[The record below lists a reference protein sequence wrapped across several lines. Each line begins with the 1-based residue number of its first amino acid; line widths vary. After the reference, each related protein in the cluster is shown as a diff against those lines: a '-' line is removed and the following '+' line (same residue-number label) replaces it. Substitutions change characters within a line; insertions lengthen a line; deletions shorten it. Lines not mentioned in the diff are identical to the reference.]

1 MSAVGTWGATAGQG
15 RLSGASRYW
24 SLVREL
30 SITNF
35 KLKYTGSALGY
46 VWSLVKPLAYFG
58 VLYIIFVQIFHQT
71 QDDFGL
77 QLLLAVVIF
86 TFFLECTS
94 AALGSIAGNG
104 HLIRKATFPLSALVI
119 ATSVTALLTFL
130 INLLLVLAVVLV
142 TGKLRLGWQTLAVLP
157 LLVELYIL
165 SLGVGMILATV
176 FVFFRDIGHVWEVVS
191 QLLMYAC
198 GVVFPAKRVIDSHI
212 PMPLHAN
219 LGQVYFLNPLA
230 QNIEDLRHALIT
242 PAAAWSVTIT
252 GAGTYAAA
260 LAIPVA
266 CFVVGLLLFRR
277 LAPYFAES
285 L

>member
-1 MSAVGTWGATAGQG
+1 MTTASWTATTSQG
-15 RLSGASRYW
+15 RLDGAARYW

-58 VLYIIFVQIFHQT
+58 VLYVIFVQLFHQT

-86 TFFLECTS
+86 SFFTECT
-94 AALGSIAGNG
+94 AAGLGSIAGNG

-119 ATSVTALLTFL
+119 ATSVTALFTFL
-130 INLLLVLAVVLV
+130 INLALVLVVAGV
-142 TGKLRLGWQTLAVLP
+142 AGKLRLGWEILAVPP
-157 LLVELYIL
+157 LLVELYVL
-165 SLGVGMILATV
+165 SLGLGMILASA
-176 FVFFRDIGHVWEVVS
+176 FVFFRDVGHVWEVVS
-191 QLLMYAC
+191 QLLVYAC
-198 GVVFPAKRVIDSHI
+198 GVVFPAKRVIGTHFVLPFNIS
-212 PMPLHAN
+212 LAQ
-219 LGQVYFLNPLA
+219 LYFVNPLA

-252 GAGTYAAA
+252 GLGGFAIA
-260 LAIPVA
+260 LGLSVA
-266 CFVVGLLLFRR
+266 CFAIGLALFRR
-277 LAPYFAES
+277 LAPHFAES

>member
-1 MSAVGTWGATAGQG
+1 MTTASWTATTSQG
-15 RLSGASRYW
+15 RLDGAARYW

-58 VLYIIFVQIFHQT
+58 VLYVIFVELFHQT

-86 TFFLECTS
+86 TFFTECT
-94 AALGSIAGNG
+94 ATGLGSIAGNG

-119 ATSVTALLTFL
+119 ATSVTALFTFL
-130 INLLLVLAVVLV
+130 INLALVLLVAGVA
-142 TGKLRLGWQTLAVLP
+142 GKLRLDWELLAVPP
-157 LLVELYIL
+157 LLAELYVL
-165 SLGVGMILATV
+165 SLGLGMILASA
-176 FVFFRDIGHVWEVVS
+176 FVFFRDVGHVWEVVS
-191 QLLMYAC
+191 QLLVYAC
-198 GVVFPAKRVIDSHI
+198 GVVFPATRVIKTHFVL
-212 PMPLHAN
+212 PFNVN
-219 LGQVYFLNPLA
+219 LAQLYYVNPLA

-252 GAGTYAAA
+252 G
-260 LAIPVA
+260 
-266 CFVVGLLLFRR
+266 VVGFAIALGLSVVCFAIGLALFRR
-277 LAPYFAES
+277 LAPHFAES

>member
-1 MSAVGTWGATAGQG
+1 MSTTVTWGATAGQG
-15 RLSGASRYW
+15 RMTGATRYW

-58 VLYIIFVQIFHQT
+58 VLYVIFVQIFHQT

-119 ATSVTALLTFL
+119 ATSVTALFTFL
-130 INLLLVLAVVLV
+130 INLLLVLAVSLV
-142 TGKLRLGWQTLAVLP
+142 AGKLRFGLQMLAVPP
-157 LLVELYIL
+157 LLVELYVL

-176 FVFFRDIGHVWEVVS
+176 FVFFRDVGHVWEVIS

-212 PMPLHAN
+212 PMPLHAS
-219 LGQVYFLNPLA
+219 LGQIYFLNPLA
-230 QNIEDLRHALIT
+230 QNIEDLRHALVT
-242 PAAAWSVTIT
+242 PAAAWSITIT
-252 GAGTYAAA
+252 GAGTYAVA

-266 CFVVGLLLFRR
+266 CFAIGLLLFRR

>member
-1 MSAVGTWGATAGQG
+1 MTTASWTATTGQG
-15 RLSGASRYW
+15 RLEGAARYW

-35 KLKYTGSALGY
+35 KLKYTGSVLGY

-58 VLYIIFVQIFHQT
+58 VLYVIFVQLFHQT

-86 TFFLECTS
+86 SFFTECTS
-94 AALGSIAGNG
+94 AGLGSIAGNG

-119 ATSVTALLTFL
+119 STSVTALFTFL
-130 INLLLVLAVVLV
+130 INLALVLVVAGV
-142 TGKLRLGWQTLAVLP
+142 AGKLRLGWQDLAVP
-157 LLVELYIL
+157 FLLVELYVL
-165 SLGVGMILATV
+165 SLGVGMVLASA
-176 FVFFRDIGHVWEVVS
+176 FVFFRDVGHVWEVVA
-191 QLLMYAC
+191 QLLVYAC
-198 GVVFPAKRVIDSHI
+198 GVVFPAKRVIQTHLVL
-212 PMPLHAN
+212 PAHLTLAH
-219 LGQVYFLNPLA
+219 VYFVNPIA

-242 PAAAWSVTIT
+242 PAAAWTITIT
-252 GAGTYAAA
+252 GVGAYA
-260 LAIPVA
+260 LALGLSAA
-266 CFVVGLLLFRR
+266 CFAVGLALFAR

>member
-1 MSAVGTWGATAGQG
+1 MSTASVWRADTGQG
-15 RLSGASRYW
+15 RLTGAARYW

-35 KLKYTGSALGY
+35 KLKYTGSVLGY

-58 VLYIIFVQIFHQT
+58 VLYVIFVQLFHQT

-86 TFFLECTS
+86 NFFAECTS
-94 AALGSIAGNG
+94 AGLGSIAGNG

-119 ATSVTALLTFL
+119 ATSVTALFTFL
-130 INLLLVLAVVLV
+130 INMALVLVVALV
-142 TGKLRLGWQTLAVLP
+142 AGKLGLSWRFLAVPP
-157 LLVELYIL
+157 LLVELYVL

-176 FVFFRDIGHVWEVVS
+176 FVFFRDIGHVWEVIS
-191 QLLMYAC
+191 QLLIYAC
-198 GVVFPAKRVIDSHI
+198 GVVFPAKKVPPSLAH
-212 PMPLHAN
+212 
-219 LGQVYFLNPLA
+219 VYFLNPLA

-242 PAAAWSVTIT
+242 PAAAWSFTFT
-252 GAGTYAAA
+252 GVGVF
-260 LAIPVA
+260 LGAIGLTVA
-266 CFVVGLLLFRR
+266 CFAVGLVLFRR
-277 LAPYFAES
+277 MAPYFAES

>member
-1 MSAVGTWGATAGQG
+1 MSTAATWRATAGQG
-15 RLSGASRYW
+15 RLSGAARYW

-30 SITNF
+30 SVTNF

-58 VLYIIFVQIFHQT
+58 VLYVIFVEIFHQQ

-86 TFFLECTS
+86 TFFAECTS
-94 AALGSIAGNG
+94 AGLGSIAGNG

-119 ATSVTALLTFL
+119 ATSVTALFTFL
-130 INLLLVLAVVLV
+130 INLVLVLLVALV
-142 TGKLRLGWQTLAVLP
+142 AGKLRFGWQILAVPP
-157 LLVELYIL
+157 LLIELYVL
-165 SLGVGMILATV
+165 SLGVGMILASV
-176 FVFFRDIGHVWEVVS
+176 FVFFRDVGHVWEVIS
-191 QLLMYAC
+191 QLLIYAC
-198 GVVFPAKRVIDSHI
+198 GVVFPAKRVIDAHFVL
-212 PMPLHAN
+212 PLPLSLA
-219 LGQVYFLNPLA
+219 QVYFANPLA
-230 QNIEDLRHALIT
+230 QNIEDLRHALVT

-252 GAGTYAAA
+252 GLGIYMAAFA
-260 LAIPVA
+260 LSAA
-266 CFVVGLLLFRR
+266 SFGAGLLLFRR

>member
-1 MSAVGTWGATAGQG
+1 MTSATWTAATGRG
-15 RLSGASRYW
+15 RLSGAARYW

-46 VWSLVKPLAYFG
+46 VWSLAKPLAYFG
-58 VLYIIFVQIFHQT
+58 VLYVIFVQLFHQT

-86 TFFLECTS
+86 NFFVECTV
-94 AALGSIAGNG
+94 AGLGSIAGNG

-119 ATSVTALLTFL
+119 ATSVTALFTFL
-130 INLLLVLAVVLV
+130 INMTLVMVVALV
-142 TGKLRLGWQTLAVLP
+142 AGKLTLGWQMLAVPP
-157 LLVELYIL
+157 LLVELYLL
-165 SLGVGMILATV
+165 SLGVGMILASV
-176 FVFFRDIGHVWEVVS
+176 FVFFRDVGHVWEIVS
-191 QLLMYAC
+191 QLLIYVC
-198 GVVFPAKRVIDSHI
+198 GVLFPAKRVLSTHV
-212 PMPLHAN
+212 PLPVSVN
-219 LGQVYFLNPLA
+219 LGELYYANPLA
-230 QNIEDLRHALIT
+230 QTIEDLRHALVT

-252 GAGTYAAA
+252 GGSLYAASVA
-260 LAIPVA
+260 LSVA

>member
-1 MSAVGTWGATAGQG
+1 MTATTWSATIGQDRLTGAA
-15 RLSGASRYW
+15 RYW

-35 KLKYTGSALGY
+35 KLKYTGSVLGY

-58 VLYIIFVQIFHQT
+58 VLYVIFVQLFHQT

-86 TFFLECTS
+86 NFFAECTS
-94 AALGSIAGNG
+94 AGLGSIAGNG

-119 ATSVTALLTFL
+119 ATSVTALFTFL
-130 INLLLVLAVVLV
+130 INLALVLVVALV
-142 TGKLRLGWQTLAVLP
+142 AGKLGLSWRFLAVPP
-157 LLVELYIL
+157 LLVELYVL

-176 FVFFRDIGHVWEVVS
+176 FVFFRDIGHVWEVIS
-191 QLLMYAC
+191 QLLIYAC
-198 GVVFPAKRVIDSHI
+198 GVVFPAKRVPAGLSH
-212 PMPLHAN
+212 
-219 LGQVYFLNPLA
+219 VYFLNPLA

-242 PAAAWSVTIT
+242 PAAAWSVTFT
-252 GAGTYAAA
+252 GAGVY
-260 LAIPVA
+260 LGAIGLSVA
-266 CFVVGLLLFRR
+266 CFAVGLVLFRR

>member
-1 MSAVGTWGATAGQG
+1 MTTATWTSTTGHG
-15 RLSGASRYW
+15 RLQGAARYW

-46 VWSLVKPLAYFG
+46 IWSLVKPLAYFG
-58 VLYIIFVQIFHQT
+58 VLYVIFVQLFHQT

-86 TFFLECTS
+86 NFFTECTS
-94 AALGSIAGNG
+94 AGLGSIAGNG

-119 ATSVTALLTFL
+119 STSVTALFTFL
-130 INLLLVLAVVLV
+130 INMALVLVVALVAGKLRFGWQVLAVP
-142 TGKLRLGWQTLAVLP
+142 P
-157 LLVELYIL
+157 LLIELYVL

-176 FVFFRDIGHVWEVVS
+176 FVFFRDVGHVWEVVS
-191 QLLMYAC
+191 QLLIYTC
-198 GVVFPAKRVIDSHI
+198 GVVFPAKRVIQTHVTLPFHTSLAQI
-212 PMPLHAN
+212 
-219 LGQVYFLNPLA
+219 YFANPLA

-242 PAAAWSVTIT
+242 PAAVWSVSVT
-252 GAGTYAAA
+252 GAVAFVAA
-260 LAIPVA
+260 LGLAVA
-266 CFVVGLLLFRR
+266 CFAVGLALFRR
-277 LAPYFAES
+277 LAPFFAES

>member
-1 MSAVGTWGATAGQG
+1 MTVGSWNGTIGHG
-15 RLSGASRYW
+15 RLTGAARYW

-58 VLYIIFVQIFHQT
+58 VLYVIFVQFFHQRE
-71 QDDFGL
+71 DDFAL

-86 TFFLECTS
+86 TFFAECTS
-94 AALGSIAGNG
+94 AGLGSIAGNG

-119 ATSVTALLTFL
+119 VTSVTALFTFL
-130 INLLLVLAVVLV
+130 INLALVLIVALV
-142 TGKLRLGWQTLAVLP
+142 AGKLQLDWDILAVPP
-157 LLVELYIL
+157 LLIELYIL
-165 SLGVGMILATV
+165 SLGVGMILASV
-176 FVFFRDIGHVWEVVS
+176 FVFFRDVGHVWEVIS
-191 QLLMYAC
+191 QLLIYAC
-198 GVVFPAKRVIDSHI
+198 GVVFPAKRVPASLSHI
-212 PMPLHAN
+212 
-219 LGQVYFLNPLA
+219 YFLNPLA

-252 GAGTYAAA
+252 GPGIYIVA
-260 LAIPVA
+260 LGLSVA
-266 CFVVGLLLFRR
+266 SFATGLLLFRR
-277 LAPYFAES
+277 LAPHFAES